1 MAGYDGAS
9 IDGAM
14 NPKDAK
20 PEAQPQ
26 RRYRRRD
33 VSLRARFSAD
43 GNQYHLGVVTSI
55 GADGAFV
62 QTDVLYSMNSRL
74 VVEIPLGR
82 ELGEV
87 RAVAK
92 IVYLNRRSGT
102 EVLHGFGM
110 QLIDPPDDLRQRIER
125 FIDDYSSAVALTREG
140 QLAWPFANESA
151 APGEDTRPLKWI
163 EADATGEAWRNS
175 I

>member
-1 MAGYDGAS
+1 
-9 IDGAM
+9 M
-14 NPKDAK
+14 NSKDAK

-33 VSLRARFSAD
+33 VSLRVRFSAD
-43 GNQYHLGVVTSI
+43 GSQFHLGVVTSI

-82 ELGEV
+82 ALGEL
-87 RAVAK
+87 RTVAK

-102 EVLHGFGM
+102 EVVHGFGM
-110 QLIDPPDDLRQRIER
+110 QLVDPSDDTRQRIER
-125 FIDDYSSAVALTREG
+125 FIDDYSSAVGLTREG
-140 QLAWPFANESA
+140 QLAWTFANEGPV
-151 APGEDTRPLKWI
+151 PGQEDRALQWI
-163 EADATGEAWRNS
+163 EADATGEAWHS
-175 I
+175 ST

>member
-43 GNQYHLGVVTSI
+43 GNQYHLGVVT
-55 GADGAFV
+55 
-62 QTDVLYSMNSRL
+62 
-74 VVEIPLGR
+74 
-82 ELGEV
+82 
-87 RAVAK
+87 K

-102 EVLHGFGM
+102 EVVHGFGM
-110 QLIDPPDDLRQRIER
+110 QLVDPPDDVRQRIER
-125 FIDDYSSAVALTREG
+125 FIDDYSSAMALTREG
-140 QLAWPFANESA
+140 QLAWPFANETA
-151 APGEDTRPLKWI
+151 APGQDTRPLQWI

>member
-82 ELGEV
+82 ELGEL

-102 EVLHGFGM
+102 EVVHGFGM
-110 QLIDPPDDLRQRIER
+110 QLVDPPDDVPQPVER
-125 FIDDYSSAVALTREG
+125 F
-140 QLAWPFANESA
+140 
-151 APGEDTRPLKWI
+151 APADT
-163 EADATGEAWRNS
+163 ADLDVVRLGVR
-175 I
+175 